1 MHSFTASTSGSA
13 ILLLL
18 SFGSSAVAQ
27 LLGCDAVGCP
37 VDEYRTPQCEIGNAT
52 LKAIGITNV
61 TTLLDS
67 QPLTW
72 TLGLQELKAAQP
84 TFDRNFY
91 LGTPPS
97 VNLNDTTSCALFFEG
112 VSSNLT
118 TSAGNQLN
126 KFICSD
132 ALPAAC
138 ISDLLTQAQSSFDNL
153 DKTPS
158 SSSSI
163 CTQLRDTLLT
173 KPPPTCN
180 MPQGTWGT
188 ILATP
193 LSGSSSPAPL
203 PQSPCH
209 PTTGRNY
216 TLSLI
221 ASTRTTTTSRAVSHL
236 GPILNAI
243 HPVMTLVRGAN
254 ETRAQLSCLKLVE
267 QEAGQTLDA
276 PRPEK
281 GGAEGL
287 GAPAVRW
294 GVGVALAW
302 LFVL

>member
-1 MHSFTASTSGSA
+1 MRRVHCYFRHLICNSRIHFLKSPLFHIDILYNLSSAHFSFLLLYKLPVFIFPSFLYLTSIFDSNMHSFTASTSGPA
-13 ILLLL
+13 ILFLL

-72 TLGLQELKAAQP
+72 TLGLQELKAEQP

-91 LGTPPS
+91 LGTAPS
-97 VNLNDTTSCALFFEG
+97 LSLNDTTSCALFFEG

-126 KFICSD
+126 KFTCSD

-138 ISDLLTQAQSSFDNL
+138 ISDLLTQAQSSFDTL
-153 DKTPS
+153 EDT

-163 CTQLRDTLLT
+163 CSQLRDTLLT

-180 MPQGTWGT
+180 LPQNTWGT
-188 ILATP
+188 ILATRKP
-193 LSGSSSPAPL
+193 LL
-203 PQSPCH
+203 P
-209 PTTGRNY
+209 PT
-216 TLSLI
+216 I
-221 ASTRTTTTSRAVSHL
+221 PSHS
-236 GPILNAI
+236 N
-243 HPVMTLVRGAN
+243 
-254 ETRAQLSCLKLVE
+254 
-267 QEAGQTLDA
+267 
-276 PRPEK
+276 
-281 GGAEGL
+281 
-287 GAPAVRW
+287 
-294 GVGVALAW
+294 
-302 LFVL
+302 